1 MTRKSIREEA
11 DGTKTTTYAT
21 EMQGKLVTHN
31 HKGAAVVN
39 KEQKLKEYYSYGI
52 KLSKD
57 AWEKRKKLS

>member
-1 MTRKSIREEA
+1 MTRKFIREEA

-39 KEQKLKEYYSYGI
+39 KEQKLKWI
-52 KLSKD
+52 TL
-57 AWEKRKKLS
+57 